1 MCTVIAERFNAEM
14 NKVGMTGELLDLQFG
29 RGFTR
34 DILGGRS
41 ISIDMTKKLAKQL
54 RTSSDYLMGED
65 LKAGST
71 ANMAPYVEISGE
83 RLKSRRESL
92 GWSQLCLS
100 EMCGIKYQTV
110 FSNIETGRAHNIAR
124 DTMMCLAYF
133 LKCDIRYLQG
143 KIRDFG
149 EGPANLPEGRSE
161 KQIVSRVQGARVGK
175 LMDDGRMSLTKVSKV
190 IGIPRPLLAR
200 LKAGS
205 TVSIPESA
213 ALKLAKVLD
222 VEASNIIISTKNSK
236 LVNDD
241 VEEVLAASP
250 EPLIL
255 EVPERIAKDPDPVVE
270 EQKPV
275 IEAPKPIEAEV
286 VEVQGAD
293 DVKVSLTRL
302 AQITAFAE
310 KHPDVLGLLDQLM
323 ELKEE
328 QISQVT
334 GALDLMI
341 KGAIVS

>member
-1 MCTVIAERFNAEM
+1 MCTIIKERFSSEM
-14 NKVGMTGELLDLQFG
+14 DKVGMSGELLDLQFG

-34 DILGGRS
+34 EILGGRS
-41 ISIDMTKKLAKQL
+41 ISIDTTKKLAKQL
-54 RTSSDYLMGED
+54 RTSSEYLLGED

-124 DTMMCLAYF
+124 DTMMALAYY

-143 KIRDFG
+143 KIKDFG
-149 EGPANLPEGRSE
+149 EGPTNLPDGRSE

-175 LMDDGRMSLTKVSKV
+175 LMNDYRMSLTKVSKT

-205 TVSIPESA
+205 TVTIPESA
-213 ALKLAKVLD
+213 ALKLARVLD
-222 VEASNIIISTKNSK
+222 VAPSNIIISTKNSK
-236 LVNDD
+236 LVPEN
-241 VEEVLAASP
+241 VEDAAVST
-250 EPLIL
+250 ETVI
-255 EVPERIAKDPDPVVE
+255 EVPEPVVDN
-270 EQKPV
+270 QKPAV
-275 IEAPKPIEAEV
+275 EAPKPVVEAEV
-286 VEVQGAD
+286 VEVNGAD

-310 KHPDVLGLLDQLM
+310 KHPDVLSLLDQLM
-323 ELKEE
+323 ELKDD
-328 QISQVT
+328 QITMVT